1 MNYKSKKSFGL
12 IETLIACA
20 VLMIIAG
27 AVLTINVVLNNN
39 IQFTKERAYAT
50 YRATG
55 AIETVRNIRDTN
67 YVDSNADTQWNFFVC
82 DLLGNKITAPD
93 ITDTDNSKFRITDSC
108 NVSGYED
115 RMFLILEPN
124 LFAGVKPKSD
134 GIEYDIYL
142 SFKPSGI
149 NPDVKNGDTIVT
161 DENSIKVIA
170 TVEWSSRGQ
179 GHKVE
184 VKEILTNWKQLL

>member
-1 MNYKSKKSFGL
+1 MSCKSRKSFGL

-67 YVDSNADTQWNFFVC
+67 YIDSNSDTQWNSFIC
-82 DLLGNKITAPD
+82 DLFNQKIISPD
-93 ITDTDNSKFRITDSC
+93 ITKNDNLKFRIVNNC
-108 NVSGYED
+108 NIPGYGD
-115 RMFLILEPN
+115 RIFLSEQADLW
-124 LFAGVKPKSD
+124 AGIKPSSD
-134 GIEYDIYL
+134 GMEYDIYL
-142 SFKPSGI
+142 SFEPSGI
-149 NPDVKNGDTIVT
+149 NPEIKNGDT
-161 DENSIKVIA
+161 DENSVKVIA

-179 GHKVE
+179 DHKVE